1 MEMLLD
7 SSGSAACARLPEEDA
22 MSRSR
27 RPVLI
32 ATKLNEW
39 SDTVVRSGVEL
50 ARALGAPVRL
60 VHAYRVPV
68 LGDSQMAPSDSAFEA
83 VESGLRGSLSE
94 QAERLGIAAEE
105 LAGLDLECGPLPHIL
120 TGKARELDARL
131 VVMGGEADWG
141 LGRRTER
148 VLRHTG
154 RPVFVVR
161 TDAELPPRRVLAPV
175 DLSALSADAFRC
187 GLQLLEGI
195 EKGRRPQVKTLFVL
209 NPLERVG
216 SMHFTPEQVDRFVA
230 DEMKRFLER
239 NGADWVK
246 AESQVSIGQAK
257 TAILSAAEEWKA
269 DLMLMGTHGRSGFER
284 VVLGSVTE
292 AMVRRAPCNLLVI
305 PPDAALKSALSEE
318 REQRQQGTGKRTVAA
333 RT

>member
-1 MEMLLD
+1 
-7 SSGSAACARLPEEDA
+7 
-22 MSRSR
+22 MSERR

-39 SDTVVRSGVEL
+39 SDTVVRSGVQL
-50 ARALGAPVRL
+50 ARALDAPVWL
-60 VHAYRVPV
+60 LHTYKIPL
-68 LGDSQMAPSDSAFEA
+68 LGDSQAAGSEGAFEA
-83 VESGLRGSLSE
+83 VEGGLRRSLDE
-94 QAERLGIAAEE
+94 QAERLGLAGEE
-105 LAGLDLECGPLPHIL
+105 LAGVDLECGPLPHVL
-120 TGKARELDARL
+120 TARARELDALL

-161 TDAELPPRRVLAPV
+161 TDAELPPKRVLAPV

-195 EKGRRPQVKTLFVL
+195 ERGSRPEVEALFVL

-230 DEMKRFLER
+230 GEMRRFLER
-239 NGADWVK
+239 NGAETVHLG
-246 AESQVSIGQAK
+246 SQVQIGQAK
-257 TAILSAAEEWKA
+257 TVILEAAETWQA
-269 DLMLMGTHGRSGFER
+269 DLLLMGTHGRSGFER

-292 AMVRRAPCNLLVI
+292 AMVRRAPCNVLVI

-318 REQRQQGTGKRTVAA
+318 RERRHHDKPAEEVTA